1 MIEVSGFG
9 FPIPFASVAEAVFPD
24 GHNRSDF
31 KVSAAISFSPL
42 ERGFKTFHIIA
53 FLHRVLT
60 HTFLEFFNRWVCRA
74 VRYTTDSAKC
84 CFPLQRPCKTFADP
98 LQGF

>member
-42 ERGFKTFHIIA
+42 EEGIQDIA
-53 FLHRVLT
+53 
-60 HTFLEFFNRWVCRA
+60 
-74 VRYTTDSAKC
+74 YYSI
-84 CFPLQRPCKTFADP
+84 FASCVDAYIFRIF
-98 LQGF
+98 Q